1 MNKKLLALRLCL
13 LMAVL
18 LVPLAAAAQGVVAG
32 RVFDSADRQPLPG
45 VSVLVKGTQTGTI
58 TDADGNFSLTLAE
71 PGQTLVFSFIGYA
84 TQEFT
89 PPPPSQSREG
99 LSIYLVSHAEELND
113 VVVVGYGTMS
123 RSKMSS
129 SVAVVAPGEV
139 TKQISHNVA
148 SALQGRAAGVDIL
161 QQGGIA
167 GADVTILVRG
177 AASLTATSP
186 LYVIDGVFSNNG
198 LTTLN
203 PSDIASIQVLKDG
216 AAAAIYGS
224 RAANGVVIITTKSGQ
239 KGDPKVNVN
248 FSYSFQRLT
257 NVPDFMN
264 AEEWRRY
271 ANMVS
276 DNSGLARAAE
286 NVSPTDPGV
295 DTDWVDEYTQRAPI
309 FNADASVS
317 SGNDVGNYSF
327 SASYMKQKG
336 VIVKSDFEKITARAN
351 SSWKFG
357 RLSVSENMQLS
368 YRKRRP
374 TASFNI
380 GMPTLP
386 VRDSRGRFTSWG
398 SQYYIEAAEERR
410 QNPFGAIYNTDQWTN
425 WFDMIG
431 GASVGV
437 DIVEGLRFSTSFG
450 GNYSGSHGYTH
461 TPIYYTRWNDD
472 GTPNPSYGNTR
483 NSLSE
488 SRGVTGNITWDNVF
502 NFERSFGLNGVALTV
517 GHSWMREYS
526 RSQEYTTIDDLGAT
540 NIVAV
545 NNLDTKTTSGEENAA
560 LLSFFGR
567 VNYDFDNRYLLSA
580 SLRRDES
587 SKFAEAHRVGYFPAA
602 SVGWNVH
609 EEAFMEGGPI
619 SQLKITGSYGELGA
633 NFLSPYNF
641 DNIAFGPLPYTTGGH
656 RFVDAR
662 AAYLKTQDLQWET
675 SKTTDV
681 GLDVGFMR
689 NELTLHVSYFKKKN
703 ENLLTR
709 IQLNPSSGQVFEL
722 NNTRETPYINSA
734 SVENKGWEFM
744 LSWKKSFANELQ
756 LSVSANATTLSNKVL
771 ALGANV
777 QNLTSEMMSSSFNDR
792 PAIAMPGYAIGSFY
806 GYKID
811 GIDANGDFIF
821 SDTNNDG
828 ERTADDKVV
837 IGNPIPKV
845 TYGINVDVGWRDFD
859 LTLFFNGVGG
869 NDIFNLKKYDWYFNH
884 NNNMVRDAL
893 NAWTRTNTNTGI
905 PIAKTSN
912 LTGGNSLPSEFY
924 VEDGSYFRLKT
935 LQIGY
940 TLPSGL
946 TGRAG
951 IDRLRL
957 YASAQNLL
965 TITGYSGFDP
975 EVSSSTLLE
984 RGIDR
989 NAYPN
994 TRTFTF
1000 GLNLSF

>member
-1 MNKKLLALRLCL
+1 M
-13 LMAVL
+13 
-18 LVPLAAAAQGVVAG
+18 
-32 RVFDSADRQPLPG
+32 
-45 VSVLVKGTQTGTI
+45 
-58 TDADGNFSLTLAE
+58 
-71 PGQTLVFSFIGYA
+71 
-84 TQEFT
+84 
-89 PPPPSQSREG
+89 
-99 LSIYLVSHAEELND
+99 
-113 VVVVGYGTMS
+113 VVVGYGTMS

-129 SVAVVAPGEV
+129 SVAVVAPDEV
-139 TKQISHNVA
+139 AKQISHNVA

-167 GADVTILVRG
+167 GGDVTILVRG

-224 RAANGVVIITTKSGQ
+224 RAANGVVIITAKSGQ
-239 KGDPKVNVN
+239 RGDPKVSVN

-276 DNSGLARAAE
+276 DNSGLSRAAE
-286 NVSPTDPGV
+286 NVSPSDPGV
-295 DTDWVDEYTQRAPI
+295 DTDWVDEYTRRAPI
-309 FNADASVS
+309 FNVDASVS

-386 VRDSRGRFTSWG
+386 VRDSQGRYTSWG
-398 SQYYIEAAEERR
+398 AEYYIEAADERR
-410 QNPFGAIYNTDQWTN
+410 QNPFGAIFNTDQWTN

-431 GASVGV
+431 GASVGI
-437 DIVEGLRFSTSFG
+437 DIVEGLRFSSSFG
-450 GNYSGSHGYTH
+450 GDYSGAHGYEH
-461 TPIYYTRWNDD
+461 TPVYYTRWNAD

-488 SRGVTGNITWDNVF
+488 SRGVTGNVTWDNVF
-502 NFERSFGLNGVALTV
+502 NFERAFGSNGVALTV

-545 NNLDTKTTSGEENAA
+545 NTA

-587 SKFAEAHRVGYFPAA
+587 SKFARAHRVGHFPAV

-609 EEAFMEGGPI
+609 EEAFMEGAPI
-619 SQLKITGSYGELGA
+619 SLLKITGFYGELGA

-641 DNIAFGPLPYTTGGH
+641 DNIAFGPLPYTTGGE

-662 AAYLKTQDLQWET
+662 AVYLKTQDLQWET

-681 GLDVGFMR
+681 GLDMGFMR
-689 NELTLHVSYFKKKN
+689 NELTLHVSYFHKKN

-722 NNTRETPYINSA
+722 NSTRETPYVNSA

-744 LSWKKSFANELQ
+744 LSWKKSLADDLHVS
-756 LSVSANATTLSNKVL
+756 LSANATTLRNKVL

-777 QNLTSEMMSSSFNDR
+777 QNLTSEMMSSFFNDR

-845 TYGINVDVGWRDFD
+845 SYGINVDVGWRDFD
-859 LTLFFNGVGG
+859 LTLFFQWGG
-869 NDIFNLKKYDWYFNH
+869 GQRHFQLEEIRLVFQPPEQHGQGRPQRLDADQHQFRHPHCQDLQSERRQLVAERVLCRRRVIFPPQDVATRLHSAACADRQG
-884 NNNMVRDAL
+884 RD
-893 NAWTRTNTNTGI
+893 
-905 PIAKTSN
+905 
-912 LTGGNSLPSEFY
+912 
-924 VEDGSYFRLKT
+924 
-935 LQIGY
+935 
-940 TLPSGL
+940 
-946 TGRAG
+946 
-951 IDRLRL
+951 
-957 YASAQNLL
+957 
-965 TITGYSGFDP
+965 
-975 EVSSSTLLE
+975 
-984 RGIDR
+984 
-989 NAYPN
+989 
-994 TRTFTF
+994 
-1000 GLNLSF
+1000 